1 MITRMSQFYAVL
13 AANRPGF
20 TAKSRGAQ
28 RGVIRRGGKS
38 PVEVVHDIMTGDRTR
53 SQSGAAS
60 ILFTGARRHMLA
72 VSAPEAPS
80 LLYLYR
86 RAFAS
91 TWKGLGRAEAEKVQ
105 AEWRAIVSVRG
116 QMLKALGLK
125 DTLRGDDR
133 LPVHLLIEKEE
144 V

>member
-1 MITRMSQFYAVL
+1 MSQFYSVL

-28 RGVIRRGGKS
+28 RGVIRRGGKT
-38 PVEVVHDIMTGDRTR
+38 PVEVVHNILTGDRAR
-53 SQSGAAS
+53 SQSGAATV
-60 ILFTGARRHMLA
+60 LFSGERRRMLA
-72 VSAPEAPS
+72 VSAAEAPS

-91 TWKGLGRAEAEKVQ
+91 TWKSSGRAEATKIED
-105 AEWRAIVSVRG
+105 EWRAIVSVRG

-133 LPVHLLIEKEE
+133 LPVHLLIKKEE